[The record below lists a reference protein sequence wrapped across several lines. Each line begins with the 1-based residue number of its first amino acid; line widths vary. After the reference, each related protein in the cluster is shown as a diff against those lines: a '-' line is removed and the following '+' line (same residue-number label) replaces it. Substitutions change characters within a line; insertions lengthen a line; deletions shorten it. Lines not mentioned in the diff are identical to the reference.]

1 MIKHFLN
8 LWSKLIAFVLANME
22 SKSEVSTEIEE
33 WMTLCRKEDALD
45 GVVKIRKA
53 SGDTPTE

>member
-1 MIKHFLN
+1 
-8 LWSKLIAFVLANME
+8 ME